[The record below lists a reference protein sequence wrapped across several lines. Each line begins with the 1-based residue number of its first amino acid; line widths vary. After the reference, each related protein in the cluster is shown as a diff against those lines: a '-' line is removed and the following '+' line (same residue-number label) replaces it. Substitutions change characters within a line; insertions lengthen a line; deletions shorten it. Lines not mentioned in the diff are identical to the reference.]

1 MTWRWPDCVDIVE
14 IAAMRLFE
22 VYCRSSTVD
31 CWFRKR
37 AKQRHVTLAPRKADT
52 NCYYLTTKASGK
64 NVNIFRIYSNFY
76 TL

>member
-37 AKQRHVTLAPRKADT
+37 LSNVTWR
-52 NCYYLTTKASGK
+52 
-64 NVNIFRIYSNFY
+64 
-76 TL
+76 